1 MSKSALTHDPP
12 WGSRG
17 MPLLPENFLD
27 SRSSEMGS
35 SAI

>member
-1 MSKSALTHDPP
+1 MSKSALTRAPLRGG
-12 WGSRG
+12 WGHG
-17 MPLLPENFLD
+17 PPENFFD

>member
-1 MSKSALTHDPP
+1 MSKSALTHASPRGSGGHAPP
-12 WGSRG
+12 ES
-17 MPLLPENFLD
+17 FLD